1 MSCRYVLFRKA
12 EEEDRETFI
21 VFCCGSRRERKDQMD
36 RNGAEFAFALRV
48 EEKEESMF
56 GALEVRLGNM
66 TYTVRTCTKNIYS
79 KLKVNCL
86 NTCFSGNFP
95 RD

>member
-12 EEEDRETFI
+12 EGGGEDRETFI

-36 RNGAEFAFALRV
+36 RNGAEFAFALGV
-48 EEKEESMF
+48 ESRRNQCV
-56 GALEVRLGNM
+56 EVRLGNNAHLK
-66 TYTVRTCTKNIYS
+66 CTKNIYS
-79 KLKVNCL
+79 KIKGSCL